1 MELTVSKLKKILFL
15 MLCSFL
21 TAFTC
26 GIGVASAEEKQDTGL
41 AEEATA
47 ALIMEAETGQVLYN
61 KNENEKLPPASMT
74 KIMTMLLVMEA
85 LEEDVINLE
94 DKVTTSERAASM
106 GGSQI
111 FLEEGE
117 QMTVEEML
125 KGIAIASANDASV
138 AMAEHLEGTEK
149 NFIKKMNEKA
159 KELGLKHTHFQNTT
173 GLPAE
178 DHYTT
183 AYDLAVMARA
193 LLQYEKILAYT
204 SVYEDYL
211 RKGTDKEF
219 WLVNT
224 NRLVKHYDGVDGLKT
239 GYTKEAKYNV
249 TTTAKK
255 NGMRVITVLMG
266 AETPKERNRQ
276 TTEMLNYAFQNFDYH
291 VLAKKGTEMKK
302 IAIEKGKQKSVS
314 ASLARDAAL
323 VLPKGK
329 KAENLTEKID
339 VPEKIKAP
347 AEKDTKVGVIQ
358 FYDGD
363 EKIAEQELV
372 INEEVESASWFVLF
386 KHTFAALTGNG

>member
-1 MELTVSKLKKILFL
+1 MTVSKLKKILFL

>member
-1 MELTVSKLKKILFL
+1 